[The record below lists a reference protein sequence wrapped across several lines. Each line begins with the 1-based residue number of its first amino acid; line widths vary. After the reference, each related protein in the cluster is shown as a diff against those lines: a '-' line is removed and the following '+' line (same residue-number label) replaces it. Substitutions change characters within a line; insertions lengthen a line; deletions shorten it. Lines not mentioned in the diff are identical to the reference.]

1 MKVSISRC
9 SKCKHIRLVDK
20 TSGSICFACKQGKS
34 RKSKLEKIKEL
45 ANLYPQ
51 EAMRKLYSHLR
62 NMSINEFLRKKVL
75 FKPIT

>member
-34 RKSKLEKIKEL
+34 RKSKLEKIKEVV
-45 ANLYPQ
+45 
-51 EAMRKLYSHLR
+51 K
-62 NMSINEFLRKKVL
+62 IKK
-75 FKPIT
+75 